1 MIKANPRE
9 IRDFVHGDIKR
20 MNLSELVTTEILPY
34 ISNTNVKEEIIK
46 NIHDDRY
53 ELPAK
58 QFKEEIKKDKT
69 IQDLIQLRDEIY
81 RGSWDRMLKDLKDRL
96 TARPYN
102 YKKVHQSAVDFPK
115 VWHLKQYEQAQRIG
129 NQNFNL
135 ANLLKE
141 ALEEK

>member
-1 MIKANPRE
+1 MINANPRE
-9 IRDFVHGDIKR
+9 MINFDRSDLKR
-20 MNLSELVTTEILPY
+20 MSLRALVTEEILPY
-34 ISNTNVKEEIIK
+34 INNTNIQEEIIK
-46 NIHDDRY
+46 NINDQRY

-58 QFKEEIKKDKT
+58 QFKEEIKKDKPL
-69 IQDLIQLRDEIY
+69 QDLIQLRDEIY
-81 RGSWDRMLKDLKDRL
+81 QGSWDRMLKDLKDRL

-102 YKKVHQSAVDFPK
+102 YKKVNQSAIDFPK

-141 ALEEK
+141 ALEEE